1 MKPSKRLTVCIYV
14 IYVLTSL
21 NSFGQLSGTSY
32 AEAQKTRIASWTFD
46 YTETPSFASK
56 QSNGLVQG
64 LAVDV
69 MKKFAEYVQRT
80 EGIKVS
86 YAFKGKD
93 HSDFNGFMQEVKAG
107 RGGVFG
113 LGNIT
118 ITEARKRDYNFSP
131 AFIKNI
137 SLLCTHMDVPT
148 LTSLNKAAEAFANFR
163 GIAVTGSTNEKAVLN
178 LKAKY
183 IPTAVIRQVESNQ
196 EAIEAIATDKK
207 AFTNTDFTFYMNAQR
222 QGLPIKRHPVG
233 DESSEEFGIIM
244 PKSND
249 WAPLMNKFLTTEFL
263 RSSDYKK
270 ILYAHI
276 GANGVKLMESFGQ
289 R

>member
-1 MKPSKRLTVCIYV
+1 MKLEKKFLVFVCTLAY
-14 IYVLTSL
+14 L
-21 NSFGQLSGTSY
+21 NSYAQMRGTSY
-32 AEAQKTRIASWTFD
+32 AEAQKTKVAKWTFD

-56 QSNGLVQG
+56 QSNGSVQG

-69 MKKFAEYVQRT
+69 MKKFAEYVQKT
-80 EGIKVS
+80 EGIKVTFE
-86 YAFKGKD
+86 YQGKD

-107 RGGVFG
+107 KGGVFG

-118 ITEARKRDYNFSP
+118 ITEARKKDYNFSP

-137 SLLCTHMDVPT
+137 SLLCTHIDVPT
-148 LTSLNKAAEAFANFR
+148 LPSLSKAAEAFANFKA
-163 GIAVTGSTNEKAVLN
+163 ITVTGSTNEKAVLN

-183 IPTAVIRQVESNQ
+183 IPSAVVEKVESNSD
-196 EAIEAIATDKK
+196 AIRAIAMNKK
-207 AFTNTDFTFYMNAQR
+207 AFTNTDFTFYMDAQR

-249 WAPLMNKFLTTEFL
+249 WAPLMKNFLTAEFL
-263 RSSDYKK
+263 KSPDYKK
-270 ILYAHI
+270 MLTTHI
-276 GANGVKLMESFGQ
+276 GASGVKLMESFG
-289 R
+289 RK